1 MFFLL
6 LESIFIYGN
15 LDNDTNILVYT
26 STYFM
31 NIIKRSHLFNDEKI
45 KFEINDT
52 YDNIDKACKARLDL
66 FMLPSIINYNKILYL
81 DIDILVKDSI
91 NKVFYVCN
99 EDILYVLEEG
109 QIDNSLDFWGKT
121 LFGNEINNYNDKSAF
136 TSGILLFNN
145 CEKIKK
151 LFAIINEDIIKR
163 HHSFYDQPHII
174 YNAFKYNLYDNK
186 ILKSLVVNNDDN
198 INSDKVIHH
207 FPGGPGNYE
216 HKIEKMYIFLNSVK
230 DYKNKINSLV
240 GSPVKNTSISLVGL
254 CVSYN
259 YMDTLKFMLPV
270 NYLHFEKIYLIT
282 QIDDEETIN
291 FCKQFDNVVV
301 LFYKFNWN
309 NKFDKYG
316 GLNYAQKIAYTDYP
330 ESWYLIIDSDI
341 ILPNNLIDILYKEN
355 LNPECI
361 YGTFRNN
368 ILKSSQLLK
377 KCEIVHNEK
386 NWFYNNIL
394 HNELTPPSILG
405 CFQLYKKHV
414 YHRNNLDDAG
424 WGDYYF
430 GYDNFRLF
438 CNLDNIIVFHLGETG
453 KNWSGKTVCFIDDI
467 NISLNDIY
475 YTCHKKINIIYY
487 NEKCE
492 IVKYGNSKNIYDDVW
507 TCSDKMR
514 YDIYN
519 FFKDKSH
526 FKIAEIG
533 SHKGYSTGI
542 LSNIFSKVYS
552 VDNSVEYTEF
562 NKNFN
567 KDATN
572 VEYVI
577 LDIYNNTWEILP
589 NDIEVSFIDAVHSYE
604 CCKSDTLNSIK
615 QFKNLQYIIFDDYGV
630 WSGVRQCIDELI
642 SNKIL
647 IFEKFIGINDVPG
660 PNGIVKN
667 VNEGI
672 ICRINEY
679 VKNYLEIHKSIIISR
694 YNEDLEWINEYPFNQ
709 FQYIVYN
716 KGVNENFCKNNV
728 KQIINLPNVGRE
740 SHTYLY
746 HIVNNYDNLSDILI
760 FFPGSLNLNYK
771 KEKAIKILNNII
783 LNNYKKA
790 IFIGHHQND
799 IFETFKDFKLD
810 NWKCSNLKNFELNP
824 ESELQLS
831 RLRPY
836 GKWYRYFFKNIKARW
851 NTYCGTFSID
861 KRDIIQHPKT
871 RYEILLNTVSNSSNP
886 EANHYIERS
895 WGAIFYPMIYTKK
908 IIH

>member
-31 NIIKRSHLFNDEKI
+31 NIIKQSHLFNDEKI

-52 YDNIDKACKARLDL
+52 YDDIDKACKARLDL

-109 QIDNSLDFWGKT
+109 QIDDSSDCWGKS
-121 LFGNEINNYNDKSAF
+121 LFGNEINNYDCKTAF

-151 LFAIINEDIIKR
+151 LFSIINECIIKKN
-163 HHSFYDQPHII
+163 HFFHDQPYII

-186 ILKSLVVNNDDN
+186 ILKSLVVNNDYN
-198 INSDKVIHH
+198 IDSDKVIHH
-207 FPGGPGNYE
+207 FPGGQGNYKD
-216 HKIEKMYIFLNSVK
+216 KIEKMYIFLNSVK
-230 DYKNKINSLV
+230 DYKNKIN
-240 GSPVKNTSISLVGL
+240 
-254 CVSYN
+254 
-259 YMDTLKFMLPV
+259 
-270 NYLHFEKIYLIT
+270 
-282 QIDDEETIN
+282 
-291 FCKQFDNVVV
+291 
-301 LFYKFNWN
+301 
-309 NKFDKYG
+309 
-316 GLNYAQKIAYTDYP
+316 
-330 ESWYLIIDSDI
+330 
-341 ILPNNLIDILYKEN
+341 
-355 LNPECI
+355 
-361 YGTFRNN
+361 
-368 ILKSSQLLK
+368 
-377 KCEIVHNEK
+377 
-386 NWFYNNIL
+386 
-394 HNELTPPSILG
+394 
-405 CFQLYKKHV
+405 
-414 YHRNNLDDAG
+414 
-424 WGDYYF
+424 
-430 GYDNFRLF
+430 
-438 CNLDNIIVFHLGETG
+438 
-453 KNWSGKTVCFIDDI
+453 
-467 NISLNDIY
+467 
-475 YTCHKKINIIYY
+475 
-487 NEKCE
+487 
-492 IVKYGNSKNIYDDVW
+492 
-507 TCSDKMR
+507 
-514 YDIYN
+514 
-519 FFKDKSH
+519 
-526 FKIAEIG
+526 
-533 SHKGYSTGI
+533 
-542 LSNIFSKVYS
+542 
-552 VDNSVEYTEF
+552 
-562 NKNFN
+562 
-567 KDATN
+567 
-572 VEYVI
+572 
-577 LDIYNNTWEILP
+577 
-589 NDIEVSFIDAVHSYE
+589 
-604 CCKSDTLNSIK
+604 
-615 QFKNLQYIIFDDYGV
+615 
-630 WSGVRQCIDELI
+630 
-642 SNKIL
+642 
-647 IFEKFIGINDVPG
+647 DVPS

-790 IFIGHHQND
+790 IFVGHYQND

-810 NWKCSNLKNFELNP
+810 NWKCSNLQNLELNP

-836 GKWYRYFFKNIKARW
+836 GKWYRYFFRNIKARW
-851 NTYCGTFSID
+851 NTYWGTFSID

-871 RYEILLNTVSNSSNP
+871 RYKILLNTISNSSNP
-886 EANHYIERS
+886 EANHYMERS
-895 WGAIFYPMIYTKK
+895 WGAVFYPMIYTKK
-908 IIH
+908 II